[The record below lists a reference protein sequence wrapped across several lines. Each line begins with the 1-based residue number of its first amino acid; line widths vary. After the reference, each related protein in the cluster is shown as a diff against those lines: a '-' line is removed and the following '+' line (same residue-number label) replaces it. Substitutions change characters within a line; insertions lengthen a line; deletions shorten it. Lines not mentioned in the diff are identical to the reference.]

1 MKLLGEISE
10 KSLGISET
18 EILGKKYTL
27 RKSARCVL
35 LNDKNEVS
43 LQFVGKNNYY
53 KLPGGGVDEGETE
66 KDALVR
72 EIIEEVGCDI
82 TIEQE
87 LGIIIEYR
95 DAHELIQISY
105 GYIARVKGDIREPEY
120 TQSEIDDGFEAVWK
134 PVDEAIVLLE
144 NHCPKEPYQI
154 EHIVAREKMFLKE
167 AVKILE

>member
-10 KSLGISET
+10 KSLGISEV

-53 KLPGGGVDEGETE
+53 KLPGGGVGEGESE
-66 KDALVR
+66 KETLVR

-82 TIEQE
+82 TIERE
-87 LGIIIEYR
+87 LGIVIEYR
-95 DAHELIQISY
+95 DAHNLLQISY
-105 GYIARVKGDIREPEY
+105 GYLARVRGDIRAPQYE
-120 TQSEIDDGFEAVWK
+120 QGEIEDGFEPVWK
-134 PVDEAIVLLE
+134 SIDEALDLFEEYRPEEVY
-144 NHCPKEPYQI
+144 PAR
-154 EHIVAREKMFLKE
+154 HIVTRERLFLQE
-167 AVKILE
+167 AKLFLS